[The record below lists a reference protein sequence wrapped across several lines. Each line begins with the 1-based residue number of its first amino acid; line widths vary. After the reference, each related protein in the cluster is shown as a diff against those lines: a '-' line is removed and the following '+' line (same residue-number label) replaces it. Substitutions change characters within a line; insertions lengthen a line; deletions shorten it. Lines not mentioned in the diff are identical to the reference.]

1 MLRREKLSEVLTQQQ
16 DGVLIITIN
25 RPEAKNAVNRAVAE
39 GIAAAMEQLD
49 SDKALNAAIITGAG
63 GTFCSGMDLKAFL
76 KGEFP
81 VVQGKGFAGFI
92 EAPPRKP
99 LIGAVDGYA
108 LAGGM
113 EIATACDLLVAN
125 KDAKFGIPE
134 VKRGLVAAGGGL
146 LSLPAITG
154 KRIAM
159 ELALTGDFFS
169 AQRAYEV
176 GFVNRITDGAAIE
189 GALELAAIVAA
200 NGPLALI
207 ATKRILS
214 ERPDWT
220 TDEMWKKQSAIAM
233 PVMMSKDSKE
243 GAMAFAEKRKPN
255 WTGE

>member
-1 MLRREKLSEVLTQQQ
+1 LSDVLTQTQ

-25 RPEAKNAVNRAVAE
+25 RPEVKNAVNKAVAE
-39 GIAAAMEQLD
+39 GVAAAMEQLD
-49 SDKALNAAIITGAG
+49 NDKSLNAGIITGAG

-81 VVQGKGFAGFI
+81 VVEGKGFAGFTQ
-92 EAPPRKP
+92 APPKKP

-113 EIATACDLLVAN
+113 EIATACDLVVAN

-134 VKRGLVAAGGGL
+134 VKRSLVAGGGGL
-146 LSLPAITG
+146 LSLPAMMG

-176 GFVNRITDGAAIE
+176 GFVNRLTDGPAID
-189 GALELAAIVAA
+189 GALELAAIIAA

-207 ATKRILS
+207 ATKRIIN
-214 ERPDWT
+214 ERSDWST
-220 TDEMWKKQSAIAM
+220 EEMWRKQGEIAM
-233 PVMMSKDSKE
+233 PVMASKDSRE
-243 GAMAFAEKRKPN
+243 GALAFAEKRKPN
-255 WTGE
+255 WQGE